1 MKSLRVLGTT
11 LLLLSFMSCGWSATD
26 KDITAMED
34 QRSAALKAE
43 ETLQKKERELKTLK
57 QNVEQ
62 AKARKAAAEAELE
75 KVKKALAER
84 GN

>member
-1 MKSLRVLGTT
+1 MKLLTILGATA
-11 LLLLSFMSCGWSATD
+11 LLLSTTSCGWKATD
-26 KDITAMED
+26 QEIKTMED

-43 ETLQKKERELKTLK
+43 ETLQNKERELKTLT
-57 QNVEQ
+57 QDVEQ
-62 AKARKAAAEAELE
+62 AKAKKAAAEAELE